1 MGKYISTG
9 NRNVAPIFPK
19 MPSAE
24 QRMQAAPKER
34 TEPKKPEE
42 KAPKNMAVNV
52 NKPVKKVTTETS
64 PKRKQLTSDDLRQGF
79 KMSVILGEPVSRK
92 YRYGRK
98 ITK

>member
-9 NRNVAPIFPK
+9 NRAAAPIFPK

-24 QRMQAAPKER
+24 QRMNTAPKER

-42 KAPKNMAVNV
+42 KAPKNVAVNV
-52 NKPVKKVTTETS
+52 KQNVGKVKNDTAQ
-64 PKRKQLTSDDLRQGF
+64 KRKHLTSDDLRQGF

-92 YRYGRK
+92 YHYGRK
-98 ITK
+98 NTK